1 MRSKEQ
7 LCGDNQK
14 ILSTSFRHFI
24 QLKQYTISTLGG
36 NLKQILDVVT
46 VPIVLKK
53 LFETMLIFCLR
64 MTLIAGT
71 YYTWTQSVK
80 MYELKTAKLNTQAS
94 RTTHYTQDGPS
105 LCLQKKLYKNIC
117 NVLDNKALKAIRIF
131 VVCWKFPVKWK
142 WRCKSFDCCHKIRM
156 NYWKLLSVG
165 DLSSNVVRGWVY
177 CVTVE
182 EFVWYRICFFA
193 DLINVLYVVH
203 GTCHYWKHIIL
214 TAYFS
219 SN

>member
-24 QLKQYTISTLGG
+24 QLKQYTISTLGR

-105 LCLQKKLYKNIC
+105 LCLQKKLYKKHLQCPRQQSFEGNTHIC
-117 NVLDNKALKAIRIF
+117 GLLK
-131 VVCWKFPVKWK
+131 V
-142 WRCKSFDCCHKIRM
+142 
-156 NYWKLLSVG
+156 
-165 DLSSNVVRGWVY
+165 SSQMKMKV
-177 CVTVE
+177 
-182 EFVWYRICFFA
+182 
-193 DLINVLYVVH
+193 
-203 GTCHYWKHIIL
+203 
-214 TAYFS
+214 
-219 SN
+219 